1 MPTAAKM
8 PGRSGFAAVPRNGP
22 SGKVPVSSGVRSCRA
37 RGPLGTTP
45 ACRLGEIE
53 AEQAMSIW
61 LRTIWVG
68 TVLVVPGGFLLLF
81 AYLLARAV
89 IRKWQVAAVQNPD
102 QGVRVLQV
110 LRQVQLQD
118 LLREARTAL

>member
-1 MPTAAKM
+1 
-8 PGRSGFAAVPRNGP
+8 
-22 SGKVPVSSGVRSCRA
+22 
-37 RGPLGTTP
+37 
-45 ACRLGEIE
+45 
-53 AEQAMSIW
+53 MSIW

-89 IRKWQVAAVQNPD
+89 IHNWQIAVAQNPD
-102 QGVRVLQV
+102 QQVRWGRV
-110 LRQVQLQD
+110 LRQVQFQD

>member
-1 MPTAAKM
+1 
-8 PGRSGFAAVPRNGP
+8 
-22 SGKVPVSSGVRSCRA
+22 
-37 RGPLGTTP
+37 
-45 ACRLGEIE
+45 
-53 AEQAMSIW
+53 MSIL

-68 TVLVVPGGFLLLF
+68 TVLVVPGGFLLFF